1 MTDKQYI
8 YSVARIR
15 SKELSLLNKQDME
28 KLLSCKSYVDC
39 VLSLMEKGWNSFSS
53 EDITI
58 DELLKNERT
67 KTWELMEELVKDT
80 SVFNTFLIENDF
92 HNLKAAI
99 KQVYLNKP
107 LSNIYIYN
115 ATNDPMKIYVAI
127 KEQNFIDLP
136 EYMQKCAVEAYE
148 VQMHTGDSQLVDII
162 VDKKALEAIYES
174 GTSSGNEVFSKYA
187 ELRVAFANINIA
199 LRCNKTE
206 KTKDYMQR
214 AMASCKSLDIN
225 KLMDLALD
233 SENAILEYLKS
244 TVYSELV
251 NQIKKSSSSLEKYCD
266 NQMIDSIKPQKYNSF
281 TISPLA
287 AYVLAREIE
296 MKNVRIILS
305 GKKNS
310 LKEES
315 IRERLRELYV

>member
-1 MTDKQYI
+1 MTDKQYT

-28 KLLSCKSYVDC
+28 KLLSCKNYVDC
-39 VLSLMEKGWNSFSS
+39 VLSLMEKGWNSFGT
-53 EDITI
+53 EDITM
-58 DELLKNERT
+58 DVLLKNERT

-107 LSNIYIYN
+107 VSNIYIYN
-115 ATNDPMKIYVAI
+115 ATIDPMKIYAAI

-136 EYMQKCAVEAYE
+136 DHMQKCAIEAYE
-148 VQMHTGDSQLVDII
+148 VLMHTGDSQLVDII
-162 VDKKALEAIYES
+162 IDKRALEAIYES
-174 GTSSGNEVFSKYA
+174 GISSGNEVFSKYA
-187 ELRVAFANINIA
+187 ELRVAFADINIA
-199 LRCNKTE
+199 LRCNKTG
-206 KTKDYMQR
+206 KTKDYMLR

-233 SENAILEYLKS
+233 SEDAILEYLKS
-244 TVYSELV
+244 TVYSEFV
-251 NQIKKSSSSLEKYCD
+251 NQIKKSSSSLDKYCD
-266 NQMIDSIKPQKYNSF
+266 NQIIDSIKPQKYNSF

-287 AYVLAREIE
+287 AFVLAREIE

>member
-1 MTDKQYI
+1 MTDKQYT

-28 KLLSCKSYVDC
+28 KLLSCKNYVDC
-39 VLSLMEKGWNSFSS
+39 VLSLMEKGWNSFGT
-53 EDITI
+53 EDITM
-58 DELLKNERT
+58 DVLLKNERT

-107 LSNIYIYN
+107 VSNIYIYN
-115 ATNDPMKIYVAI
+115 ATIDPMRIYAAI

-136 EYMQKCAVEAYE
+136 DHMQKCAIEAYE
-148 VQMHTGDSQLVDII
+148 VLMHTGDSQLVDII
-162 VDKKALEAIYES
+162 IDKRALEAIYES
-174 GTSSGNEVFSKYA
+174 GISSGNEVFSKYA
-187 ELRVAFANINIA
+187 ELRVAFADINIA
-199 LRCNKTE
+199 LRCNKTG
-206 KTKDYMQR
+206 KTKDYMLR

-233 SENAILEYLKS
+233 SEDAILEYLKS
-244 TVYSELV
+244 TVYSEFV
-251 NQIKKSSSSLEKYCD
+251 NQIKKSSSSLDKYCD
-266 NQMIDSIKPQKYNSF
+266 NQIIDSIKPQKYNSF

-287 AYVLAREIE
+287 AFVLAREIE

>member
-28 KLLSCKSYVDC
+28 KLLSCKGYTEC
-39 VLSLMEKGWNSFSS
+39 VLFLMEKGWNNCNT
-53 EDITI
+53 EDVTI
-58 DELLKNERT
+58 DELLKNERL

-80 SVFNTFLIENDF
+80 SAFYTFLIENDF

-99 KQVYLNKP
+99 KQVYLDKP
-107 LSNIYIYN
+107 ANNIYIYN
-115 ATNDPMKIYVAI
+115 ATIDPISIYSAV
-127 KEQNFIDLP
+127 KDQNFMALP
-136 EYMQKCAVEAYE
+136 EYMQKCAIEAYE

-162 VDKKALEAIYES
+162 IDKKALEAIYES
-174 GTSSGNEVFSKYA
+174 GTSSANEVFSKYA

-199 LRCNKTE
+199 LRCNKTG
-206 KTKDYMQR
+206 KSKDYMQR
-214 AMASCKSLDIN
+214 AMAICKSLDVE
-225 KLMDLALD
+225 KLIDLALD
-233 SENAILEYLKS
+233 SKDAILEYLKS
-244 TVYSELV
+244 TMYSDIV
-251 NQIKKSSSSLEKYCD
+251 NHIKKSTSSLEKYCD
-266 NQMIDSIKPQKYNSF
+266 NQIIESIKSQKYNSF

-287 AYVLAREIE
+287 AYILAREIE
-296 MKNVRIILS
+296 IKNVRIILS